1 MRTKN
6 WGAAASSQCKQQLVL
21 DYWLPGHAFV
31 SLSVIT
37 DVMDRSTDHNG
48 ENYSATTASIDETKH
63 AADRPCI
70 CVNTTSSC
78 SSCPAAQS
86 QERPQVR
93 RDVHNLPCCMPYRL
107 YSQLAARCIFVF
119 FSRTRRRFL
128 SLYVYIISATCLHCD
143 TRQHSAPSHSLST
156 RCVLPKKNKDTRNDQ
171 PVHVYVYTAV
181 RTSRMGVSN
190 PVEPLRQASHA
201 DIPFFSF
208 PFSSAKKK
216 KWIDTHLPLGLLRS

>member
-1 MRTKN
+1 
-6 WGAAASSQCKQQLVL
+6 VL
-21 DYWLPGHAFV
+21 HAVQALF
-31 SLSVIT
+31 
-37 DVMDRSTDHNG
+37 
-48 ENYSATTASIDETKH
+48 TASGEMH
-63 AADRPCI
+63 FC
-70 CVNTTSSC
+70 
-78 SSCPAAQS
+78 
-86 QERPQVR
+86 
-93 RDVHNLPCCMPYRL
+93 
-107 YSQLAARCIFVF
+107 F
-119 FSRTRRRFL
+119 FSPTRRRFL

-216 KWIDTHLPLGLLRS
+216 KNGSTHTFLWDYYDLDITIITNHDPMDVVTDGLVAGSSRLLQLNSQQPGGSCRRGSPPAA

>member
-1 MRTKN
+1 MEAFCKLYSNPSLLGASITHRSSWCVPKTGGQQPAANANNNSYWSKN
-6 WGAAASSQCKQQLVL
+6 EQL

-93 RDVHNLPCCMPYRL
+93 RDVDNLPCCMPYRL

-119 FSRTRRRFL
+119 F
-128 SLYVYIISATCLHCD
+128 
-143 TRQHSAPSHSLST
+143 PE
-156 RCVLPKKNKDTRNDQ
+156 
-171 PVHVYVYTAV
+171 HVVV
-181 RTSRMGVSN
+181 
-190 PVEPLRQASHA
+190 
-201 DIPFFSF
+201 FFRYMF
-208 PFSSAKKK
+208 
-216 KWIDTHLPLGLLRS
+216 T